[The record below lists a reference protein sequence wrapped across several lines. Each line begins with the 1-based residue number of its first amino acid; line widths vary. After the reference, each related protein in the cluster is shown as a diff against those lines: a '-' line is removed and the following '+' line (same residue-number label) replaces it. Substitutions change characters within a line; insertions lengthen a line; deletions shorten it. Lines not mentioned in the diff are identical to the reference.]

1 MTGFTFSIIMAVYD
15 TQDYL
20 DEAIGSVLNQDFD
33 FKKHVQLIL
42 VDDGSN
48 DDSYDVCLKYQK
60 KYPENIVLA
69 KSEHRGPAGA
79 RNVGLEYATG
89 EFVNFLDSDD
99 KLSLNV
105 LSEVYAFFNEFR
117 TDLVTIPIEY
127 FGAKS
132 GNQYMNYRFTKTGLI
147 DLNER
152 FDCPQM
158 SVSTSFIRKEAIDD
172 IRFNEKLANGEDLL
186 FVNKILLSKL
196 NYGVLNTAKYH
207 YRKRDDSTSLM
218 DNSFLSAEF
227 FTDKLKGCY
236 MELIDYCLKLKGN
249 VFKFIQY
256 VIVQDLHGSI
266 RSSGFNKYVKD
277 KEEFHDCLEYIL
289 SYIEEDIILSQRKL
303 DEHAKSFLIFFKSRQ
318 FHIEKGDG
326 KLSLKS
332 QDHTINNVHNN
343 KIRITKLDIEDDEVY
358 LEGYINT
365 CCYCDDFKVKAN
377 DMVFSV
383 DENNSILSFAG
394 VDWLFKHEFNF
405 KFNLDDSLDIKIR
418 SCYQKVVMD
427 NKIRFMDDFNN
438 RKDYTVVLEDNIIKI
453 AKVPLKNKI
462 RRVFDW

>member
-89 EFVNFLDSDD
+89 EIVNFLDSDD
-99 KLSLNV
+99 KLSLNS
-105 LSEVYAFFNEFR
+105 LSEVYAFFKEFN

-152 FDCPQM
+152 FDCPQL
-158 SVSTSFIRKEAIDD
+158 SVSTSFIRKDAIED

-186 FVNKILLSKL
+186 FVNKILLEKL
-196 NYGVLNTAKYH
+196 NYGVLNTAKYY

-218 DNSFLSAEF
+218 DNSFSSAEF
-227 FTDKLKGCY
+227 FTDKLKSCY
-236 MELIDYCLKLKGN
+236 IELIDYSLKLKGI

-266 RSSGFNKYVKD
+266 RSSNFNSYVKD
-277 KEEFHDCLEYIL
+277 KREFHDCLDYIL
-289 SYIEEDIILSQRKL
+289 SYIDEDIILSQRKL
-303 DEHAKSFLIFFKSRQ
+303 DEHAKSFLIFFKNRQ
-318 FHIEKGDG
+318 FHIEKGFN
-326 KLSLKS
+326 KVSLKS
-332 QDHTINNVHNN
+332 GDYAINNVHNN
-343 KIRITKLDIEDDEVY
+343 KIRITKLDIDDDNVY

-377 DMVFSV
+377 DLTYSF
-383 DENNSILSFAG
+383 DDNDPILSFAG

-405 KFNLDDSLDIKIR
+405 KFNLNDSIDIKIQ
-418 SCYQKVVMD
+418 SIYQDVAMN

-438 RKDYTVVLEDNIIKI
+438 IKDFNVVLEDNIIKI
-453 AKVPLKNKI
+453 SRVPFKNKI